1 MNLLRVTHWYKVI
14 FKKNIN
20 VYIYLYLHTH
30 VLNFKSQSIRVF
42 MNDIQSFMKIVIL
55 YSVQTF
61 CIYEQTDI
69 LLWLLKYVDI
79 EQQQQQQHLQ

>member
-1 MNLLRVTHWYKVI
+1 MFI
-14 FKKNIN
+14 FT
-20 VYIYLYLHTH
+20 YTYLHTH
-30 VLNFKSQSIRVF
+30 VLNYESQSIRVF